1 MVFCYIIHTY
11 NYVCLNE
18 MRRTKKEAEITRQQL
33 LDAALK
39 LFVRKGYAATRLSE
53 IAREVGVTSGAI
65 YWHFGSK
72 QELLIALIKQEVDPY
87 FTIISETLLADMPP
101 LEKIRRLTKTMLGK
115 IREDGKFK
123 DQNRMRMI
131 IDRNDALVGDL
142 KLRFQDHM
150 VEFMERFREV
160 VEAGQAAGQIRTD
173 VSTNEI
179 ALFFSCLMTGFAEG
193 EGREIWGF
201 SDFWD
206 PRKMADLLVK
216 AISV

>member
-1 MVFCYIIHTY
+1 
-11 NYVCLNE
+11 

-39 LFVRKGYAATRLSE
+39 LFVRKGYAAARLSE

-72 QELLIALIKQEVDPY
+72 QELLIALIEQEVGPY
-87 FTIISETLLADMPP
+87 FTIITETLLADMPP
-101 LEKIRRLTKTMLGK
+101 LEKIRRLTRTMLEK

-150 VEFMERFREV
+150 VEFTERFREV

-173 VSTNEI
+173 ISTNEI
-179 ALFFSCLMTGFAEG
+179 ALFFSCLMSGFAEG

-201 SDFWD
+201 SDFWN
-206 PRKMADLLVK
+206 PRKMAELLVK